1 MTPTSFSFTL
11 TVPGDER
18 FVGAIRLLAAQAAT
32 YANLPAET
40 GAALADEVQRATEAL
55 MRSAASPDVPIDCT
69 FAGEGHLLKVQLA
82 SPTTAAAPASTAAD
96 GRTVDWSADGARLT
110 CSIHQHTS
118 A

>member
-1 MTPTSFSFTL
+1 
-11 TVPGDER
+11 
-18 FVGAIRLLAAQAAT
+18 
-32 YANLPAET
+32 
-40 GAALADEVQRATEAL
+40 
-55 MRSAASPDVPIDCT
+55 VPIDCT